1 MVVGATGAASDRFLV
16 NDGRLYVFNG
26 YCCNVLHYVAKCQ
39 KVSRPHQLMFLFPNE
54 FKIQHLV
61 LTTVTAFKF
70 RQADRFYDGDIFIDA
85 GESDAVLGIE
95 NKGAQSLRTT
105 DNIYEFKD
113 TKPPKSIQDSVSLR
127 SPSSLGITQTTKTSS
142 QTSLHSGAISLKE
155 SPISPTPRDITD
167 KSNKSSE
174 RSILSH
180 PRGGGS
186 GGGKYDDGRNLL
198 SSYAKSRE
206 TISDGSP
213 TDTKPSTTP
222 IPTARRSIKSSK
234 THLIEGV
241 PQTEV

>member
-1 MVVGATGAASDRFLV
+1 M
-16 NDGRLYVFNG
+16 
-26 YCCNVLHYVAKCQ
+26 
-39 KVSRPHQLMFLFPNE
+39 
-54 FKIQHLV
+54 
-61 LTTVTAFKF
+61 
-70 RQADRFYDGDIFIDA
+70 DA

-95 NKGAQSLRTT
+95 NKGAQSHRTT

-113 TKPPKSIQDSVSLR
+113 TKPPKSIQDSMSLR

-142 QTSLHSGAISLKE
+142 QVSLHSGAISLKE
-155 SPISPTPRDITD
+155 SPITPTPRDITD

-174 RSILSH
+174 RSILSQ
-180 PRGGGS
+180 PRS
-186 GGGKYDDGRNLL
+186 GRYTDDGRNLL
-198 SSYAKSRE
+198 NNYGKSRE